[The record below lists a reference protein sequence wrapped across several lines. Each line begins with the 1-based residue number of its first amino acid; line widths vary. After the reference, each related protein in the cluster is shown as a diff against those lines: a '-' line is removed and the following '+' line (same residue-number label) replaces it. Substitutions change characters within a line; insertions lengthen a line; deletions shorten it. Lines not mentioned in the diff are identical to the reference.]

1 MCVRARLVT
10 GVWPVLRE
18 KLHRCEHT
26 IVLRQPFNGFIIR
39 QYYNNKFV
47 ASVDF
52 DFEWLASKIIFT
64 PIHISRSKFP
74 NLLRLVAKKARATFS
89 KLETGQRFD
98 DFCVPRIYRYLFISF
113 SISKMS

>member
-1 MCVRARLVT
+1 M
-10 GVWPVLRE
+10 
-18 KLHRCEHT
+18 
-26 IVLRQPFNGFIIR
+26 LRQPFNGFIIR

-64 PIHISRSKFP
+64 PIYISRSEF
-74 NLLRLVAKKARATFS
+74 VAAGREKSACDIFKAGN
-89 KLETGQRFD
+89 GQRFD

-113 SISKMS
+113 SIPISKMS

>member
-1 MCVRARLVT
+1 MCVCARLVT

-26 IVLRQPFNGFIIR
+26 TVLRQPFNGFIIR

-64 PIHISRSKFP
+64 PIYISRSEF
-74 NLLRLVAKKARATFS
+74 VAAGREKSACDIFKAGNRA
-89 KLETGQRFD
+89 KIR
-98 DFCVPRIYRYLFISF
+98 
-113 SISKMS
+113 